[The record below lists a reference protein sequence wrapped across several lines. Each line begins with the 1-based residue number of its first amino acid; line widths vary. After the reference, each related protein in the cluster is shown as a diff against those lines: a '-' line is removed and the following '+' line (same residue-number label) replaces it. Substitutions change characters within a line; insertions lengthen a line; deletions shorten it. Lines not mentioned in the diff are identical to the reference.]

1 MIKKYLEL
9 KQNLTLL
16 GWVESLYNDD
26 YIKNIVNRYIDIH
39 PDIRVS
45 SCVNIL
51 DEEVQNDIKFQID
64 NYLKSGIIEKNQL
77 FLHQLKQKIY

>member
-1 MIKKYLEL
+1 
-9 KQNLTLL
+9 
-16 GWVESLYNDD
+16 LYNDD
-26 YIKNIVNRYIDIH
+26 YIKNIVNRYIEDIH

-64 NYLKSGIIEKNQL
+64 NYLKSGIIEKEPVV
-77 FLHQLKQKIY
+77 LHQLKQKIY